1 MSWFSNLRMRNKLV
15 GAFVIVLAMM
25 AGLGLFSMRSLSKI
39 EVVTDKLTAD
49 VMPSIQTLGQL
60 RAELRDGRIHWLSI
74 LVADEERVIQ
84 EHQRAAGVIRDDT
97 LKTVREYEKWVAS
110 PEERT
115 LYDEMKKS
123 MDVYLGGQAD
133 VRDRVEKKQ
142 MGEAKALLLGIQG
155 QRLVDVSDKLE
166 ALIQFN
172 EKYSDA
178 KVIEMAAL
186 QKTTSAWIIGA
197 LVLAILA
204 GLGFAFTIA
213 ARVSAPIVVMSKT
226 MESAAEGDLTV
237 RTDIHSTDEIGTMAV
252 ALNAFLE
259 KLHDSISQVAQTSG
273 QVAAASEELS
283 SGAQQ
288 LASGSQEQASSLE
301 ETAASLEEMTGTIKQ
316 NAENAK
322 QASSLAT
329 GSRDSADRG
338 ANVVGDAV
346 SAMEGINEASK
357 KIGEIIGVIDEIA
370 FQTNL
375 LALNAAVEAARAGD
389 QGRGFAVVA
398 SEVRNLAQR
407 SATAAKEIKVLI
419 RDSLTRVDDGS
430 KLVHASGETLREIV
444 GSVKRVTDFVSEIA
458 AAGAEQAS
466 GIEQVNR
473 AVSQMDQVV
482 QSNSAQTEELSATA
496 EELSSQAEALRRLVD
511 RFKIDSQ
518 SARSAVQAPVEKAA
532 PAQKA
537 PVRAAAKRPQR
548 PARLRKNDS
557 FAPPADAG
565 EAPPPAA
572 KGPSAHA
579 SGHAFEE
586 F

>member
-25 AGLGLFSMRSLSKI
+25 AGLGIFSMRSLSVI
-39 EVVTDKLTAD
+39 EGVSDELTGN
-49 VMPSIQTLGQL
+49 VMPSIQKLGEV
-60 RAELRDGRIHWLSI
+60 RAQLRDGRIHWLSI
-74 LVADEERVIQ
+74 LVTDDERAIQ
-84 EHQRAAGVIRDDT
+84 EHQKATAQIRED
-97 LKTVREYEKWVAS
+97 TVRDVKEYEKWILD
-110 PEERT
+110 PEERA
-115 LYDEMKKS
+115 LYEAMRKS
-123 MDVYLGGQAD
+123 MDVYLGGQGD

-142 MGEAKALLLGIQG
+142 MGEAKALLLGVQG
-155 QRLVDVSDKLE
+155 QRLADVSDKLE
-166 ALIQFN
+166 DMIKYN
-172 EKYSDA
+172 EKF
-178 KVIEMAAL
+178 AA
-186 QKTTSAWIIGA
+186 QKTAEMTSLEKQTNAWIIGA
-197 LVLAILA
+197 MIAAVLA
-204 GLGFAFTIA
+204 GLGFAFVIA
-213 ARVSAPIVVMSKT
+213 ARVAAPIITMSTT
-226 MESAAEGDLTV
+226 MGHAAEGDLTV
-237 RTDIHSTDEIGTMAV
+237 RADIHSTDEVGQMAV

-259 KLHDSISQVAQTSG
+259 KLHDSIAQVAQTSG

-316 NAENAK
+316 NADNAK
-322 QASSLAT
+322 QASSLAN

-511 RFKIDSQ
+511 RFKIDAQ
-518 SARSAVQAPVEKAA
+518 SKFAGQAEKAPQAQKAA
-532 PAQKA
+532 PRGSQK
-537 PVRAAAKRPQR
+537 RAQR

-565 EAPPPAA
+565 EPAPQAA
-572 KGPSAHA
+572 KSQNGHA